1 MDSTIV
7 TSIKAYGKKCMGC
20 LMAERDIMI
29 AYTCDNGENIINLF
43 LTQDQAKFLANEI
56 TEMIEYN
63 NK

>member
-1 MDSTIV
+1 
-7 TSIKAYGKKCMGC
+7 MGC